1 MRLKITILTL
11 LTILF
16 TTGCNNT
23 QTQNTQE
30 REKPKVTKECKVVN
44 PISGKCEDE
53 SKSFI

>member
-16 TTGCNNT
+16 TTGCNT

-30 REKPKVTKECKVVN
+30 QEKPKVTKECKVVN
-44 PISGKCEDE
+44 PINGKCEDE
-53 SKSFI
+53 